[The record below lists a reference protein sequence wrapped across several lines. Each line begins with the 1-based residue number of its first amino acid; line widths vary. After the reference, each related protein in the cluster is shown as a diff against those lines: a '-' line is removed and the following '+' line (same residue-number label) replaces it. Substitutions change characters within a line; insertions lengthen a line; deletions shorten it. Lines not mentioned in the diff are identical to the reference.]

1 MWRPRPIGLIN
12 PNGSAA
18 TTDMM
23 VALARVATRHEV
35 VGRTAT
41 RAPDMIVTPDELA
54 RSAGEVVEMGG
65 ELAPRCAGLVV
76 AAFGDPGLEI
86 LRVRVAIPVVGIAE
100 ASMLEASRD
109 GRRFGVATTTPG
121 LVAAIAERAD
131 ALGLGALF
139 TGTRCTPG
147 NPAALMADPD
157 RLRSALAAAIRACIQ
172 DGAEA
177 VIVGGGPLGRVAA
190 ELRPLFAIPVV
201 APIPSAV
208 LRLSGLMEAPGRGS
222 DP

>member
-1 MWRPRPIGLIN
+1 MRIGLIN

-23 VALARVATRHEV
+23 VALARAATRHEV
-35 VGRTAT
+35 VGRTAN
-41 RAPDMIVTPDELA
+41 RAPGMIVTPGELA
-54 RSAGEVVEMGG
+54 RAAGEVVEMGG
-65 ELAPRCAGLVV
+65 EFAPRCAGLVV

-86 LRVRVAIPVVGIAE
+86 LRARVAIPVVGIAE

-109 GRRFGVATTTPG
+109 GRRFGVATTTPD
-121 LVAAIAERAD
+121 LAAAIADRAD
-131 ALGLGALF
+131 ALGLGTVF

-147 NPAALMADPD
+147 DPFALMADPD
-157 RLRSALAAAIRACIQ
+157 RLRSALAAAISACIQ

-177 VIVGGGPLGRVAA
+177 VIIGGGPLGRAAA
-190 ELRPLFAIPVV
+190 ELQRVFAIPVV

-208 LRLSGLMEAPGRGS
+208 LRLSGLMEACGRDS
-222 DP
+222 DA